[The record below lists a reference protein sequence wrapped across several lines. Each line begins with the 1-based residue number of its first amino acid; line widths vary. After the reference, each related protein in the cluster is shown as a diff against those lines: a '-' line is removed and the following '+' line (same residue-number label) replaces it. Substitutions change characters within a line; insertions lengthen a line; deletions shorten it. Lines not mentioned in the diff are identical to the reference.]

1 MGDYAATDQYQ
12 CGRQVYL
19 AVKLN
24 SGGCW
29 VVDWGKGYRS
39 YSSILRS
46 QTAPTLCPADPQ
58 AAGTG
63 QGKEWWYQGPSF
75 VPSNSIVVKCLIH

>member
-58 AAGTG
+58 AAGTRRRG
-63 QGKEWWYQGPSF
+63 WRFGGPSN
-75 VPSNSIVVKCLIH
+75 VPSDSIVVKCLVH